1 MLRWALTFL
10 VIALAAALLG
20 FTTVAGTAYSAAQIV
35 FYVFIVLFVIS
46 LVMGRGA
53 PRGDVL

>member
-1 MLRWALTFL
+1 MLRWALLFL
-10 VIALAAALLG
+10 VIALVAAVLG

-35 FYVFIVLFVIS
+35 FFVFIILFVVS